1 MQAELSIVI
10 HHDSFKFILMPGITI
25 WLWMCVIAQ
34 RAET

>member
-1 MQAELSIVI
+1 MQAELSIIVHHPNFQGAVI
-10 HHDSFKFILMPGITI
+10 FLAI